1 MDPIPAPAQRLAVM
15 QPYLFPYL
23 GYFQLMAASDR
34 FVAYDDV
41 SYIRQGWVNRN
52 RVLVQGQP
60 YLFTL
65 PVRGASSFIPIDQ
78 VELDAGQY
86 KAWRERFMRTLE
98 QAYARAPHAGEVIP
112 WLRELLDEPH
122 ARLVDLL
129 RATLRSTM
137 DRLGL
142 RTAFVPSSR
151 PYANQQLHGQE
162 RILDICRQEGASRYI
177 NAIGGMELYDR
188 AVFAS
193 RGIELSFLRSRL
205 PAYPQGRHP
214 FVPGLSILD
223 ALMHVDA
230 QRMQA
235 MLHEYD
241 LE

>member
-1 MDPIPAPAQRLAVM
+1 MEPSPAPALRLAVM

-52 RVLVQGQP
+52 RILVQGQP

-65 PVRGASSFIPIDQ
+65 PVRSASSFIPIDQ
-78 VELDAGQY
+78 VELHPAQY
-86 KAWRERFMRTLE
+86 RAWRERFLRTLA
-98 QAYARAPHAGEVIP
+98 QAYARAPHAGTVIP

-122 ARLVDLL
+122 ERLVDLL
-129 RATLRSTM
+129 TATLRSTM

-151 PYANQQLHGQE
+151 PYANQHLHGQD
-162 RILDICRQEGASRYI
+162 RILDICRLEGASGYI
-177 NAIGGMELYDR
+177 NAIGGMALYDR

-223 ALMHVDA
+223 ALMHVDVEGL
-230 QRMQA
+230 QG
-235 MLHEYD
+235 MLREYD